1 MTPAV
6 GPPLRIGC
14 VQYLNARPLIEG
26 WPGQV
31 SFNHP
36 AALCE
41 DLAVGQL
48 EVALVSSFEFLRS
61 PIYSIVDRVSIASDG
76 PVFSVFLAH
85 EVNLDDLHRI
95 EVDPASRTSVNLL
108 RCLFEDAGRRTPLI
122 STALHDDS
130 RLSPKT
136 GRLLIGDQAIR
147 FRQKYGTAY
156 RYLDLGDQWR
166 QMTGLP
172 FVYALWLIRPEVA
185 DAESIAQQL
194 RERRDANVL
203 QLEELARTQPNFSA
217 EFCHFYW
224 RDCLTFEFGDR
235 EKAGLLK
242 FRSLCE
248 THGILEP
255 ASAPLRVA

>member
-1 MTPAV
+1 MAV
-6 GPPLRIGC
+6 
-14 VQYLNARPLIEG
+14 A
-26 WPGQV
+26 V
-31 SFNHP
+31 SFDHP

-41 DLAVGQL
+41 SLAAGDLD
-48 EVALVSSFEFLRS
+48 VALVSSFEYLRA
-61 PIYSIVDRVSIASDG
+61 PTYSIADRVSIASDG

-85 EVNLDDLHRI
+85 EAELRELSGI
-95 EVDPASRTSVNLL
+95 EVDPASRTSLNLL
-108 RCLFEDAGRRTPLI
+108 RCVFAETGRRTPLT

-130 RLSPKT
+130 LLAAKT

-147 FRQKYGTAY
+147 FRQKHGTAY
-156 RYLDLGDQWR
+156 RYLDLGEQWQ

-172 FVYALWLIRPEVA
+172 FVYALWLVRPEA
-185 DAESIAQQL
+185 RDAESIAQQL

-224 RDCLTFEFGDR
+224 RDCLTFDLGDR

-248 THGILEP
+248 KHGILEP
-255 ASAPLRVA
+255 NSTPLRVA